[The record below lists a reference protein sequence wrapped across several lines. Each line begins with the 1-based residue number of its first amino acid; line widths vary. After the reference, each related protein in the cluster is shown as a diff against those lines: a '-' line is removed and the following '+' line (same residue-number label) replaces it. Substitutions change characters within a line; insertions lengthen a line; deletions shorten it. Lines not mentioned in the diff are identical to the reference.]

1 MARVTISSNNLFPG
15 PRGAQG
21 PAGPAGGPEGPQGPQ
36 GPAGPIG
43 PQGPE
48 GIQGPAGPTG
58 AGGAQGP
65 KGETGNNGADGSS
78 GVVTVNLP
86 ITNSGTSSAA
96 NLGIQDATTAQK
108 GAVQLT
114 DSVSSTSTTT
124 AATPNNVKAAYDL
137 AAAAAVALDEMIPLN
152 PASAFF
158 EGTYLSLPGVGGNR
172 ASSPDSA
179 ALDITGDIDLR
190 VKVAMDD
197 WTPSAA
203 QVLLSKY
210 QYDPDGQRSYS
221 LYLNTAGNLVFS
233 WTTNGLTDISK
244 TSTVATGV
252 TDGSTKWVRATLD
265 VDNGASGNTVTFFTS
280 DDGTTWTVLGSPV
293 VTAGTTSVYSST
305 AVLVIGAANTGF
317 DSPARGKFFRA
328 QVLNGIGGTVAF
340 DADFE
345 TVPADSF
352 AFTESSANAATVTLT
367 TSRYSFGLPGMP
379 MLTPT
384 TTAQTANLTYYTP
397 FRVRGKAI
405 TVKHLAFEVTTA
417 PASNSTARLG
427 IYAADANM
435 QPTGSILFSSDAITV
450 SSAAAAVY
458 RLRITPLTL
467 QPGNYLIAW
476 NPGAQG
482 MTTRMIAY
490 AFTHALNTM
499 GSVMRNRFFVG
510 ATLAGSAL
518 PATGTLWNTNSNTN
532 ATATAYAVMGW
543 S

>member
-36 GPAGPIG
+36 GPQGNVG

-65 KGETGNNGADGSS
+65 KGDTGNKGTDGSS

-124 AATPNNVKAAYDL
+124 AATPKNVKAAYDL
-137 AAAAAVALDEMIPLN
+137 AAAAAVALDEMIPLD
-152 PASAFF
+152 PASAYF
-158 EGTYLSLPGVGGNR
+158 EGTYLSLPGV
-172 ASSPDSA
+172 ASNFVSTPDSA

-190 VKVAMDD
+190 CKVALDD
-197 WTPSAA
+197 WTPSTL
-203 QVLLSKY
+203 QYLVSKY
-210 QYDPDGQRSYS
+210 QSGPQASYM
-221 LYLNTAGNLVFS
+221 LAV
-233 WTTNGLTDISK
+233 LTDGK
-244 TSTVATGV
+244 LRFAYSTDGTTIIVRDSSVATGIA
-252 TDGSTKWVRATLD
+252 DGSIKWVRATR
-265 VDNGASGNTVTFFTS
+265 VSSTGVTQFFTS
-280 DDGTTWTVLGSPV
+280 DNGITWTQLGTDV
-293 VTAGTTSVYSST
+293 AGTTGNIYVST
-305 AVLVIGAANTGF
+305 AIIEVGAVLGGTTF
-317 DSPARGKFFRA
+317 PSRGKFFRA

-340 DADFE
+340 DANFE
-345 TVPADSF
+345 NVPSNSF
-352 AFTESSANAATVTLT
+352 AFSESSANAATVTLT
-367 TSRYSFGLPGMP
+367 TSRYSFGLPGIGS
-379 MLTPT
+379 LAAT
-384 TTAQTANLTYYTP
+384 TIAQVANTTYYTP
-397 FRVRGKAI
+397 FRVRGKSI
-405 TVKHLAFEVTTA
+405 TVNHLAFEVTTA
-417 PASNSTARLG
+417 PTSNSTARLG

-435 QPTGSILFSSDAITV
+435 QPTGSILFASDAITV

-467 QPGNYLIAW
+467 PPGNYVLAW
-476 NPGAQG
+476 NAGAQG
-482 MTTRMIAY
+482 MTTRMITY
-490 AFTHALNTM
+490 AFTFTGNTM
-499 GSVMRNRFFVG
+499 GVGMRNRFFVS
-510 ATLAGSAL
+510 ATLSGAAL
-518 PATGTLWNTNSNTN
+518 PTTGTLWNSSSNTN
-532 ATATAYAVMGW
+532 SQALAYAVMGW